1 MIAFGSGV
9 VHAETSATAPRLPG
23 TVALD
28 QKLDAQL
35 PLDLMLRD
43 ETGRVVRL
51 GQYFQRGKPV
61 LLNFVYYNCP
71 MLCPMALEG
80 LTSTLT
86 ELKFDIGDQFD
97 VVTVSIDPRDTP
109 KVAAERKERYVKR
122 YGRMSA
128 NTGWHFLTT
137 HESAI
142 RKLADA
148 VGFRYA
154 YDVQANQFAHAT
166 VLVVVTPAGRVSRY
180 LFGFE
185 YKPRD
190 VRLALVEASSNKIGT
205 PTDALLLLCY
215 HYDAATGKYSR
226 SAMNFVRAGGVATI
240 AALAGFIFVMIR
252 RERHGHP
259 GSDPLAPSSRSF
271 SPPQRGEGGQRPD
284 EGSPA
289 PARPDQ
295 EDHDT

>member
-1 MIAFGSGV
+1 MIVFGSV
-9 VHAETSATAPRLPG
+9 IAHAETSATAPRLPG

-43 ETGRVVRL
+43 ESGRVVRL
-51 GQYFQRGKPV
+51 GQYFRRGKPV

-128 NTGWHFLTT
+128 NTGWHFLTA

-154 YDVQANQFAHAT
+154 YDAQANQFAHAT

-205 PTDALLLLCY
+205 PTDALLLLCF

-226 SAMNFVRAGGVATI
+226 SAMNFVRAGGVATM

-259 GSDPLAPSSRSF
+259 LASSSF
-271 SPPQRGEGGQRPD
+271 APPQRGEGGRRPD
-284 EGSPA
+284 EGPPA
-289 PARPDQ
+289 DATPDQ
-295 EDHDT
+295 EDHHT